1 MPVDYRPER
10 QATPIFSYPYARSRE
25 TLDWMYRNSPLD
37 AWHGVKMRFVNP
49 STGGSPLP
57 TIATFIQ
64 LLPAGFHGSPYRSTD
79 ATIFCVVEGA
89 GRSQIGKT
97 SLTWKQHD
105 IFVAPSWMP
114 VSHEATSETV
124 LFSASDR
131 PVQQMLSLW
140 REQKT

>member
-1 MPVDYRPER
+1 MPIVGCP
-10 QATPIFSYPYARSRE
+10 ANG
-25 TLDWMYRNSPLD
+25 NSSN
-37 AWHGVKMRFVNP
+37 GVKMRFVNP

-64 LLPAGFHGSPYRSTD
+64 LLPASFRSAPYRSTD

-114 VSHEATSETV
+114 VTHEATSETV

-140 REQKT
+140 REQKQ